1 MGLPLSFVSASAM
14 STRAKSENPASG
26 EVELDFA
33 REWVEFYD
41 PDNPE
46 HLIAADLTWLLS
58 RWTCVFGTP
67 ACKGTVEGRPDHG
80 CCSHGAF
87 MSDEDHIAS
96 LDTAVNRLT
105 YEDRQY

>member
-14 STRAKSENPASG
+14 STRAKSEYPASG
-26 EVELDFA
+26 EVELDCA
-33 REWVEFYD
+33 REWVEFYGA
-41 PDNPE
+41 DNPE

-67 ACKGTVEGRPDHG
+67 ACKGTVEGRPDDG

-87 MSDEDHIAS
+87 MSEKDAIAS
-96 LDTAVNRLT
+96 LDAAVTLLT
-105 YEDRQY
+105 DEDWQ